1 MWGVTS
7 PLFSHSPCLPSLRP
21 GRIQILSVASAVIV
35 ISLPLVPITQHSDS
49 NREGKIRQQ
58 EGYRRSCRSTS
69 LSVPCNAGV
78 REASQGSGDETI
90 RTSVRTTWCA
100 SPRGPHPAPT
110 SLHVQFPQSS
120 SVRDRHHPLLE
131 SSLGTV
137 RSSRPPARDNS
148 EPKIVGGC
156 RGV

>member
-1 MWGVTS
+1 MWGFTS
-7 PLFSHSPCLPSLRP
+7 PLFSYSPCLPTLRP
-21 GRIQILSVASAVIV
+21 GRIQILSVASAVLV

-49 NREGKIRQQ
+49 NREEKIRQQ

-78 REASQGSGDETI
+78 CEAPQGSGDETI

-100 SPRGPHPAPT
+100 LPRGSHPAPT
-110 SLHVQFPQSS
+110 SLHGQLPQS
-120 SVRDRHHPLLE
+120 SVRDRQHPLLE
-131 SSLGTV
+131 GSLGTV
-137 RSSRPPARDNS
+137 TSSRPPARDNS

-156 RGV
+156 RGG